1 MSEPGQG
8 FVPPVSRAT
17 GSAPPPE
24 RRISQFEESSETAK
38 QVARLTA
45 RMNASA
51 ATETERAALLA
62 ERASLL
68 DKKFANTMT
77 REESSRLDYVRWSL
91 DRIDDAKHGEALD
104 NLETKIGEIKKLS
117 DELHGLFS
125 QLEGAAQHPP
135 RRK

>member
-1 MSEPGQG
+1 MTEPNQG
-8 FVPPVSRAT
+8 FVAPVSRPTA
-17 GSAPPPE
+17 SAPPPE

-38 QVARLTA
+38 QVAKLTA

-51 ATETERAALLA
+51 VTDAEREALLA

-68 DKKFANTMT
+68 DKKFATTMT

-104 NLETKIGEIKKLS
+104 KLETKIGEIKKLS
-117 DELHGLFS
+117 DELQGLFS
-125 QLEGAAQHPP
+125 KLEGAAHPP